1 MTAMTSSASSAR
13 TLRPAQNRRLAEFG
27 TTIFAEMSAL
37 ALRTGSI
44 NLGQGFPDTDG
55 PEEIRE
61 AAVRAL
67 RDGRGNQ
74 YPPGPGVPELRT
86 AITDHQRRRYGLEF
100 DPDTEVLV
108 TAGATEAIAAALLG
122 LLEPGDE
129 VIALEPYY
137 DSYAACI
144 AMAGGTRVPVT
155 LRPSG
160 GTAGGSADTGDTGEE
175 RRFRLDLD
183 ELRAAV
189 TDRTRLLLIN
199 TPHNPTGT
207 VLTRA
212 ELTAIAELAVERD
225 LLVVTDEV
233 YEHLVFDD
241 AEHLPLA
248 SFPGMRERTVTIG
261 SAGKTFSFTGWK
273 VGWVT
278 AAPALVTAVRSA
290 KQYLTYVASG
300 PFQYAVAE
308 ALALPDSYFEAF
320 RADMLA
326 KRDVLA
332 AGLSDAGFE
341 VFRTAGTYFITTDI
355 RPLGETDGF
364 AFCRALPE
372 RAGVVAIPNAVFYD
386 HRDQGAPF
394 VRFAFCKRTSVLE
407 EAASRLKSLAA

>member
-1 MTAMTSSASSAR
+1 MK
-13 TLRPAQNRRLAEFG
+13 RPPLNSRLAAFG

-37 ALRTGSI
+37 AVSTGSV

-55 PEEIRE
+55 PDRIAE
-61 AAVRAL
+61 AAVRAI

-86 AITDHQRRRYGLEF
+86 AVADHQRERYGLVY

-108 TAGATEAIAAALLG
+108 TAGATEAIAAALLA
-122 LLEPGDE
+122 LVEPGDE

-155 LRPSG
+155 LRPH
-160 GTAGGSADTGDTGEE
+160 GD
-175 RRFRLDLD
+175 RFVLDLD
-183 ELRAAV
+183 ELRDAV
-189 TDRTRLLLIN
+189 TDRTRLILLN

-207 VLTRA
+207 VLTRE
-212 ELTAIAELAVERD
+212 ELAAIAALAVERD

-233 YEHLVFDD
+233 YEHLVFDT
-241 AEHLPLA
+241 AEHLPIA
-248 SFPGMRERTVTIG
+248 TFPGMRERTVTIS

-278 AAPALVTAVRSA
+278 ATPELITAVRSA
-290 KQYLTYVASG
+290 KQYLTYVSAG

-308 ALALPDSYFEAF
+308 ALRLPDTYFTGL
-320 RADMLA
+320 RDDLRA
-326 KRDVLA
+326 KRDLLA
-332 AGLSDAGFE
+332 DGLAQAGFA
-341 VFRTAGTYFITTDI
+341 VFRPQGTYFLTTDI
-355 RPLGETDGF
+355 RPLGESDGI

-372 RAGVVAIPNAVFYD
+372 RCGVVAIPHAVFYD
-386 HRDQGAPF
+386 HREQGAPF
-394 VRFAFCKRTSVLE
+394 VRFAFCKRTEVLQD
-407 EAASRLKSLAA
+407 AVKRLASL

>member
-1 MTAMTSSASSAR
+1 MTSSS
-13 TLRPAQNRRLAEFG
+13 RPLLNRRLAEFG

-37 ALRTGSI
+37 AVRTGAI

-55 PEEIRE
+55 PEEVRE

-86 AITDHQRRRYGLEF
+86 AIAAHQQRLYGLAH

-108 TAGATEAIAAALLG
+108 TAGATEAIAAALLA

-129 VIALEPYY
+129 VIAFEPYY

-155 LRPSG
+155 LRPQDG
-160 GTAGGSADTGDTGEE
+160 A
-175 RRFRLDLD
+175 FRLDLG

-207 VLTRA
+207 VLTRE

-241 AEHLPLA
+241 AEHVPLA
-248 SFPGMRERTVTIG
+248 TFPGMRERTVTIG

-278 AAPALVTAVRSA
+278 AAPELVTAVRSA
-290 KQYLTYVASG
+290 KQFLTYVASG

-308 ALALPDSYFEAF
+308 ALALPDSYFAAF

-326 KRDVLA
+326 KRDLLA
-332 AGLSDAGFE
+332 AGLADAGFE
-341 VFRTAGTYFITTDI
+341 VFRPAGTYFITTDI
-355 RPLGETDGF
+355 RPLGESDGF

-386 HRDQGAPF
+386 HREAGAPF
-394 VRFAFCKRTSVLE
+394 VRFAFCKRTGVLE
-407 EAASRLKSLAA
+407 EAVSRLKSLA